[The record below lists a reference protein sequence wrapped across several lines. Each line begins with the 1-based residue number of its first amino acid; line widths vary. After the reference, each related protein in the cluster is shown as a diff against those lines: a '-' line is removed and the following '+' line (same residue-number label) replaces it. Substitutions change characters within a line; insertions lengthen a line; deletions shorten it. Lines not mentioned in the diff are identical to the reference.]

1 VFTNLTFP
9 FHPFPSQL
17 KLEKKKL
24 REIWVKISKM
34 HKKNEEGWSQF
45 EGDSMLDF
53 VAPETQIML
62 NVGGQV
68 FQTTCGV
75 LTKDKF
81 SILASLCTQS
91 PPLEHDEDG
100 CFFLERD
107 WWVFR
112 YILQFLRNDTLPR
125 DSGLLE
131 EMYTEASFYRL
142 NSLRRAIEV
151 RASTLS
157 MKAGRGSPQR
167 RSKGGNLLE
176 AKPYDRLPDPYG
188 MAA

>member
-1 VFTNLTFP
+1 
-9 FHPFPSQL
+9 
-17 KLEKKKL
+17 
-24 REIWVKISKM
+24 M
-34 HKKNEEGWSQF
+34 HKKNEEDRARF
-45 EGDSMLDF
+45 EGDSMLNF
-53 VAPETQIML
+53 VPSETQIML

-68 FQTTCGV
+68 FQTTAGV

-81 SILASLCTQS
+81 SILASLCTEN
-91 PPLEHDEDG
+91 PPLEQDDDG
-100 CFFLERD
+100 CFFVERD

-151 RASTLS
+151 RASTLTVNQS
-157 MKAGRGSPQR
+157 KGSPLKKSR
-167 RSKGGNLLE
+167 GGGGLLE
-176 AKPYDRLPDPYG
+176 VKG
-188 MAA
+188 